1 MFHFLYSTSQS
12 EVEWALGIISGHIW
26 SGDHLLTMATPIER
40 LNAGK
45 TAPVSNM
52 CAQEKA
58 QHVKYRYFTIP
69 SFRFCCYTA
78 ATYAFVVGYSCIANW
93 AVNRQKKLKYGSFP
107 LIEFRYHHILKSG
120 SHRMLSDPGAEWEQA
135 KWKGWHVSLS
145 LPRRIHVLAC
155 FCSLATLHNRWM
167 AIDWTSA
174 DGDGYGVQSN
184 PCFVKGGD
192 VQISLLQLILRNS

>member
-1 MFHFLYSTSQS
+1 MRVIWKGLLYSRRCLPNLISKRGSIEQGKFLLSSQESMLSVSERHTWSKFNSMFHFLYSTSQS
-12 EVEWALGIISGHIW
+12 EVEWALGIVSGHIW

-78 ATYAFVVGYSCIANW
+78 GYLCFCGRLFMHCQLSRNSAKNS
-93 AVNRQKKLKYGSFP
+93 NMDRS
-107 LIEFRYHHILKSG
+107 LIEFRYHHILKS
-120 SHRMLSDPGAEWEQA
+120 
-135 KWKGWHVSLS
+135 
-145 LPRRIHVLAC
+145 
-155 FCSLATLHNRWM
+155 
-167 AIDWTSA
+167 
-174 DGDGYGVQSN
+174 
-184 PCFVKGGD
+184 
-192 VQISLLQLILRNS
+192 

>member
-1 MFHFLYSTSQS
+1 
-12 EVEWALGIISGHIW
+12 
-26 SGDHLLTMATPIER
+26 MATPIER

-78 ATYAFVVGYSCIANW
+78 GYLCFCGRLFMHCQLSRKLAK
-93 AVNRQKKLKYGSFP
+93 KKLKYGSFP

-155 FCSLATLHNRWM
+155 FCSLATLHNR
-167 AIDWTSA
+167 
-174 DGDGYGVQSN
+174 
-184 PCFVKGGD
+184 
-192 VQISLLQLILRNS
+192 

>member
-1 MFHFLYSTSQS
+1 MRINLYNESHLKRPALLSALPPKSHLKVRKYWAREIFALLSRISRGCLSSATPGPNSMFHFLYSTFQS
-12 EVEWALGIISGHIW
+12 EVEWALGIVSGHIW

-78 ATYAFVVGYSCIANW
+78 GY
-93 AVNRQKKLKYGSFP
+93 L
-107 LIEFRYHHILKSG
+107 
-120 SHRMLSDPGAEWEQA
+120 
-135 KWKGWHVSLS
+135 
-145 LPRRIHVLAC
+145 C
-155 FCSLATLHNRWM
+155 FCGRLFMHCQLSRKPAKKTQIWIVPSHW
-167 AIDWTSA
+167 
-174 DGDGYGVQSN
+174 
-184 PCFVKGGD
+184 
-192 VQISLLQLILRNS
+192 VQISPYP

>member
-1 MFHFLYSTSQS
+1 
-12 EVEWALGIISGHIW
+12 
-26 SGDHLLTMATPIER
+26 MATPIER

-78 ATYAFVVGYSCIANW
+78 GYLCFCGRLFMHCQLSRKLAK
-93 AVNRQKKLKYGSFP
+93 KKLKYGSFP

-135 KWKGWHVSLS
+135 KWKGWHISLS
-145 LPRRIHVLAC
+145 LPRRIHALAC
-155 FCSLATLHNRWM
+155 FSPWQRCTNDEWRL
-167 AIDWTSA
+167 I
-174 DGDGYGVQSN
+174 G
-184 PCFVKGGD
+184 
-192 VQISLLQLILRNS
+192 LLQMEMAMAYNPIHAL